1 MHKRDQ
7 VHPASIIIP
16 AWNGKEYIDDCLNSL
31 LAQDYPDFEVIVVD
45 NGSSDGTPQYVAEN
59 FPTVPLIPNERN
71 LGFAGAVNVGLRAA
85 RGDVL
90 ILFNQDAVAE
100 SGWLTSMVTGLMA
113 SRDIGIAGCKIYY
126 ADGKTISHAG
136 VVLTDE
142 RMLPVHRGE
151 DEADRGQYDLLA
163 DVNAVTGAAMAIRR
177 EVLNAIG
184 LFDEDY
190 FLYFEDISFC
200 LRAREAGFQVVYV
213 PQAVARH
220 HVAASL
226 GLGSIETLR
235 YYHVSRL
242 LFLLKHFDAQWF
254 SDQFLV
260 GEVAWLNEGLLL
272 PEYRL
277 IREVYL
283 STMSRLIQNMRPYEF
298 AQQRFDADQRQI
310 VVDTLSRLTEAVIEA
325 IQIEPGERFWLLG
338 EETGNW
344 WEVEERPFTS
354 SVSVLG
360 PVFARFRQTW
370 NNVAARWYV
379 RGLLVQQLEINRRLV
394 FTVEMN
400 NRLIQDLNRDVVS
413 LHRVLAR
420 LRVVEDVQ
428 DREVR

>member
-1 MHKRDQ
+1 MGERNE

-45 NGSSDGTPQYVAEN
+45 NGSSDGTPDWVAEH
-59 FPTVPLIPNERN
+59 FPAVTLIRNKKN
-71 LGFAGAVNVGLRAA
+71 LGFAGGVNVGLRAA
-85 RGDVL
+85 TGKIL
-90 ILFNQDAVAE
+90 ALFNQDAVAE
-100 SGWLTSMVTGLMA
+100 PGWLTSMANGLMA
-113 SRDIGIAGCKIYY
+113 SPDIGIAGCKIYY
-126 ADGKTISHAG
+126 RDTKVMWHAG
-136 VVLTDE
+136 VWMTGELGQ
-142 RMLPVHRGE
+142 PVHRGDGE
-151 DEADRGQYDLLA
+151 TDCGQYDSVVEA
-163 DVNAVTGAAMAIRR
+163 DAVTGAAMAIRR
-177 EVLNAIG
+177 DTLDDIG
-184 LFDEDY
+184 LLDEDY
-190 FLYFEDISFC
+190 FLYFEDIDFC
-200 LRAREAGFQVVYV
+200 LRARAAGYVVVYL
-213 PQAVARH
+213 PRAVAHH
-220 HVAASL
+220 HVSASL
-226 GLGSIETLR
+226 GPGSVPTLR
-235 YYHVSRL
+235 YYHPSRL
-242 LFLLKHFDAQWF
+242 LFVLKHFDAQWF
-254 SDQFLV
+254 GSQFLA
-260 GEVAWLNEGLLL
+260 GEVARLNAGLLHS
-272 PEYRL
+272 EYRL

-283 STMSRLIQNMRPYEF
+283 STMSGLIRNISPYEF
-298 AQQRFDADQRQI
+298 AQQRFDADQREMI
-310 VVDTLSRLTEAVIEA
+310 VAALSCLAEAVIEA
-325 IQIEPGERFWLLG
+325 VQIEPGERLWLLG